1 MAQQDLDLDL
11 DLEDSDELSS
21 EEGITTDVHLSDV
34 FKYISH
40 FRRKGHQ
47 IGRKVGDM
55 LEVLTL
61 AAIKRDTELSARLLI
76 EPYLEGFSSAKH
88 KVEFGIFEGDQA
100 ALFAFNNGKKSKK
113 KMEVVAAH
121 IGGLRGFIE
130 CKKVGVEQTINSTF
144 KKRYP
149 KGVLPLGNM
158 LEVNFRP
165 RWAEPAQFKI
175 RFSLQGDSYQVKV
188 DGPNDLSASY
198 EVLAPFRLIF
208 CIDVNGVAHFVDN
221 SRSLRDVP
229 DPIRLCKILEV
240 NGFTEG
246 GVECLLNDC
255 LAGPQTPEKA
265 KQASFVALDVRK
277 HRFGQFDKRENEKDM
292 VTINVLT
299 EYSHWEPKSVNM
311 VQACVDY
318 NLVVPDS
325 LIVAAMEA
333 YETSYGLEFL
343 ERITKEA
350 YVTDAAVAS
359 ISQKIVEDLHGY
371 IFLDSKTDQVC
382 RLSWKEGCLT
392 VEYQ

>member
-1 MAQQDLDLDL
+1 MAQQELDFEDDEDASLD
-11 DLEDSDELSS
+11 
-21 EEGITTDVHLSDV
+21 GGMTNDVHLSDV

-61 AAIKRDTELSARLLI
+61 AAVKRNPELSARLLI

-88 KVEFGIFEGDQA
+88 KVEFGIFDGDQA
-100 ALFAFNNGKKSKK
+100 DLFAVKDGKKSKK
-113 KMEVVAAH
+113 KMEVRAEH
-121 IGGLRGFIE
+121 IHGLKGFVE

-149 KGVLPLGNM
+149 RGVLPFGDI

-165 RWAEPAQFKI
+165 RWAQPAQFKI
-175 RFSLQGDSYQVKV
+175 CFSPDGDSFNALVT
-188 DGPNDLSASY
+188 GPNGLNEAYD
-198 EVLAPFRLIF
+198 VLAPFRLIF
-208 CIDVNGVAHFVDN
+208 CLDINGLPHFLDN
-221 SRSLRDVP
+221 ERSLRDIP

-240 NGFTEG
+240 NGFADH
-246 GVECLLNDC
+246 GVDCILNDC

-277 HRFGQFDKRENEKDM
+277 HRFGQFDKREDEKEM

-311 VQACVDY
+311 VQACVDF
-318 NLVVPDS
+318 NLVVPDA

-333 YETSYGLEFL
+333 YEKTYGVDFL

-350 YVTDAAVAS
+350 YVTDVAVAS
-359 ISQKIVEDLHGY
+359 ISKKIVDDLDGY
-371 IFLDSKTDQVC
+371 IFVDTSTGQEC
-382 RLSWKEGCLT
+382 RLSWELGGLV
-392 VEYQ
+392 VEAKQI

>member
-1 MAQQDLDLDL
+1 MAQQEFDLSDIEDLL
-11 DLEDSDELSS
+11 SDEGTAS
-21 EEGITTDVHLSDV
+21 EVHLSDV

-61 AAIKRDTELSARLLI
+61 AAVKRDAELSTRLLI

-88 KVEFGIFEGDQA
+88 KVEFGIFDGDQE
-100 ALFAFNNGKKSKK
+100 ALFAVNNGKKSKK
-113 KMEVVAAH
+113 KMEVRADH
-121 IGGLRGFIE
+121 IHGLKGFIE

-144 KKRYP
+144 KKKYS
-149 KGVLPLGNM
+149 KGILPFGEV

-175 RFSLQGDSYQVKV
+175 QFKVEGDSCQVSV
-188 DGPNDLSASY
+188 DGPEELSASY

-208 CIDVNGVAHFVDN
+208 CLDVNGVPHFVDN
-221 SRSLRDVP
+221 ERSLRDIP
-229 DPIRLCKILEV
+229 DPIRLCKTLEV
-240 NGFTEG
+240 NGFTDG
-246 GVECLLNDC
+246 GVECILNDC

-277 HRFGQFDKRENEKDM
+277 HRFGQFDKRADEREM

-318 NLVVPDS
+318 NLVVLDS

-333 YETSYGLEFL
+333 YEKSYGVDFL
-343 ERITKEA
+343 ERITKDA
-350 YVTDAAVAS
+350 YVTDEAVAS
-359 ISQKIVEDLHGY
+359 ISKKIMEELDGY
-371 IFLDSKTDQVC
+371 IFMDSRANKIC
-382 RLSWKEGCLT
+382 RLCWSDGGLT

>member
-1 MAQQDLDLDL
+1 MAQQELDL
-11 DLEDSDELSS
+11 SDIEEISS
-21 EEGITTDVHLSDV
+21 EEGTASVVHLSDV

-61 AAIKRDTELSARLLI
+61 AAVKRDPELSARLLI

-88 KVEFGIFEGDQA
+88 KVEFAIFDGNQE
-100 ALFAFNNGKKSKK
+100 ALFAVNSGKKSKK
-113 KMEVVAAH
+113 KMEVLAKH
-121 IGGLRGFIE
+121 IDGLKGFIE
-130 CKKVGVEQTINSTF
+130 CKKVGVEQTINTTF
-144 KKRYP
+144 KKKYG
-149 KGVLPLGNM
+149 KGVLPLDEV

-175 RFSLQGDSYQVKV
+175 QFSVESDSCQVSV
-188 DGPNDLSASY
+188 EGPDDLSEMY

-208 CIDVNGVAHFVDN
+208 CVDINGVPHFVDN
-221 SRSLRDVP
+221 GRSLRDIP

-240 NGFTEG
+240 NGFTDG
-246 GVECLLNDC
+246 GVECILNDC

-277 HRFGQFDKRENEKDM
+277 HRFGQFDKRADEREM

-318 NLVVPDS
+318 NLVVPDA

-333 YETSYGLEFL
+333 YEKNYGVDFL

-350 YVTDAAVAS
+350 YVTDEAVAS
-359 ISQKIVEDLHGY
+359 ISQRIVEELDGY
-371 IFLDSKTDQVC
+371 IFLDTATNTTC
-382 RLSWKEGCLT
+382 RLLWKEGGLAI
-392 VEYQ
+392 ESR

>member
-1 MAQQDLDLDL
+1 MALQELDLSDIEDL
-11 DLEDSDELSS
+11 SSDE
-21 EEGITTDVHLSDV
+21 GTANDVHLSDV

-61 AAIKRDTELSARLLI
+61 AAVKCDADLSARLLI
-76 EPYLEGFSSAKH
+76 EPYLEGFSTDKH
-88 KVEFGIFEGDQA
+88 KVEFGIFDGDQE
-100 ALFAFNNGKKSKK
+100 ALFAVNNGKKSKK
-113 KMEVVAAH
+113 KMEVLADH
-121 IGGLRGFIE
+121 IYGLKGFIE

-144 KKRYP
+144 KKKYS
-149 KGVLPLGNM
+149 KGILPFNEV

-175 RFSLQGDSYQVKV
+175 QFSVEGDSCQVSV
-188 DGPNDLSASY
+188 DGPKKLSASY

-208 CIDVNGVAHFVDN
+208 CLDVNGVPHFLDN
-221 SRSLRDVP
+221 ERSLRDIS
-229 DPIRLCKILEV
+229 DPVRLCKILEV
-240 NGFTEG
+240 NGFTDG
-246 GVECLLNDC
+246 GVECILNDC

-277 HRFGQFDKRENEKDM
+277 HRFGQFDKRADEREM

-333 YETSYGLEFL
+333 YEKRYGVDFL
-343 ERITKEA
+343 ERITKDA
-350 YVTDAAVAS
+350 YVTDKAVAS
-359 ISQKIVEDLHGY
+359 ISQKIVEELDGY
-371 IFLDSKTDQVC
+371 IFMDSGANKIC
-382 RLSWKEGCLT
+382 RFSWRDGGLA

>member
-1 MAQQDLDLDL
+1 MAQQELDLSDIEDL
-11 DLEDSDELSS
+11 SSDESTAS
-21 EEGITTDVHLSDV
+21 YVHLSDV

-61 AAIKRDTELSARLLI
+61 AAAKRDAELSARLLI

-88 KVEFGIFEGDQA
+88 KVEFGIFDGDQE
-100 ALFAFNNGKKSKK
+100 ALFAVNNGKKSKK
-113 KMEVVAAH
+113 KMEVLADQIH
-121 IGGLRGFIE
+121 GLKGFIE

-144 KKRYP
+144 KKKYSNNILP
-149 KGVLPLGNM
+149 FGEVLD
-158 LEVNFRP
+158 VNFRP

-175 RFSLQGDSYQVKV
+175 QFSVEGDTCQVSV
-188 DGPNDLSASY
+188 DGPEELSACY
-198 EVLAPFRLIF
+198 EVLTPFRLIF
-208 CIDVNGVAHFVDN
+208 CLDVNGVPHFVDN
-221 SRSLRDVP
+221 ERSLRDIP

-240 NGFTEG
+240 NGFTDG
-246 GVECLLNDC
+246 GVECILNDC

-277 HRFGQFDKRENEKDM
+277 HRFGQFDKRQDEREM

-325 LIVAAMEA
+325 LIIAAMEA
-333 YETSYGLEFL
+333 YEKSYGADFL
-343 ERITKEA
+343 ERISKDA
-350 YVTDAAVAS
+350 YVTDEKVAS
-359 ISQKIVEDLHGY
+359 ISQKIVDEIDGY
-371 IFLDSKTDQVC
+371 IFMDSVVNKVC
-382 RLSWKEGCLT
+382 RLCWRDGGLA